1 MNAFFEKKLYL
12 FLFSVTLV
20 AISVFGNSEIPVK
33 QILTEFN
40 FFETLDLLAAKGGFF
55 RTPDTILRFSIFF
68 LSIII
73 MLLSFTLKSSNTNI
87 LSTTL
92 RNIITTLPL
101 VFFLTI
107 LTTDNFYN
115 AIALLLVTLS
125 IYYTIFYA
133 KRSFHRHEIIL
144 ISSYILILIY
154 PFYNSLMHPSSLAE
168 IDNYLRF
175 LFAIPVYITL
185 RDMHINLKFFLLSI
199 GLASLLS
206 GALAIFQYLYINGPV
221 AGYSS
226 SSSVFGAI
234 VLFFS
239 LISIMSTAYFD
250 KNKSIQYFLYA
261 SSSIGMVGWMLTGQ
275 RGLLLLI
282 IFFGFFLFFTKSKSL
297 LWTNKMP
304 LLIIPSI
311 LILFFF
317 TTPLFSRII
326 NAYES
331 TYNHVTEGSGHYW
344 NHKDSIVPRLTI
356 WRGSINMIK
365 ENSVYGIGLD
375 NFNKK
380 LEEQISLGKIDPIR
394 NHVTN
399 KSAGMNHAHNQYLD
413 IYVKTGIF
421 GLMTLL
427 IFLYIHIKY
436 FRSGL
441 NSDKSEY
448 NLISLIGI
456 LSVFNFSIV
465 MLFQTFLAHQQLLLF
480 MCLMLVT
487 IGAMKSNLNHRRN
500 KI

>member
-1 MNAFFEKKLYL
+1 VNAFFEKKLYL
-12 FLFSVTLV
+12 FLFSIILV
-20 AISVFGNSEIPVK
+20 FGSVFGNNETPVK
-33 QILTEFN
+33 QIFTEFN
-40 FFETLDLLAAKGGFF
+40 FFETLDLLATKESFF
-55 RTPDTILRFSIFF
+55 RTPDTFLRSSVFF
-68 LSIII
+68 LSIIT
-73 MLLSFTLKSSNTNI
+73 MLLSFILKSSNTNI

-92 RNIITTLPL
+92 RNLITILPL

-107 LTTDNFYN
+107 LSTDDFYN
-115 AIALLLVTLS
+115 VIALLLVILS

-133 KRSFHRHEIIL
+133 KRSFHRHESIL
-144 ISSYILILIY
+144 ISSYVLILIY
-154 PFYNSLMHPSSLAE
+154 PFYSSLIHQSSLAE

-175 LFAIPVYITL
+175 LFVIPVYITL
-185 RDMHINLKFFLLSI
+185 RDMNISLKFFLLSI

-250 KNKSIQYFLYA
+250 KNKFIQYFLYV
-261 SSSIGMVGWMLTGQ
+261 SSSIGIMGWMLTGQ
-275 RGLLLLI
+275 RGLILLI

-297 LWTNKMP
+297 LWTSKMP
-304 LLIIPSI
+304 LFIIPSI

-317 TTPLFSRII
+317 TTPLFSRIT

-331 TYNHVTEGSGHYW
+331 TYNYVIEDSPHHW
-344 NHKDSIVPRLTI
+344 RHRDSIVPRLTI
-356 WRGSINMIK
+356 WEGSINIIK
-365 ENSVYGIGLD
+365 ENGFHGIGLD

-380 LEEQISLGKIDPIR
+380 LEEQMFLGKIDSIR
-394 NHVTN
+394 DSVNN

-413 IYVKTGIF
+413 IYVKTGIL
-421 GLMTLL
+421 GLITLL

-436 FRSGL
+436 FRNGL

-465 MLFQTFLAHQQLLLF
+465 MLFQTFLAHQQLILF

>member
-1 MNAFFEKKLYL
+1 VNAFFEKKLYL
-12 FLFSVTLV
+12 FLFSITLV

-40 FFETLDLLAAKGGFF
+40 FFETLDLLAVKGSFF
-55 RTPDTILRFSIFF
+55 RTPDTILRFSVFF
-68 LSIII
+68 LAIVI

-101 VFFLTI
+101 LFFLTI
-107 LTTDNFYN
+107 LITDNFYN
-115 AIALLLVTLS
+115 VIALLLVALS
-125 IYYTIFYA
+125 IYYAIFYA
-133 KRSFHRHEIIL
+133 KRSFHRYEIAL
-144 ISSYILILIY
+144 IFSYVLILIY
-154 PFYNSLMHPSSLAE
+154 PFYSALIYQSSLPE

-175 LFAIPVYITL
+175 LFVIPVYITL
-185 RDMHINLKFFLLSI
+185 RDMNISLKLFLLSI

-206 GALAIFQYLYINGPV
+206 GALGIFQYLYING
-221 AGYSS
+221 AITGYSS

-234 VLFFS
+234 ILFFS
-239 LISIMSTAYFD
+239 LTSIVSTAYFD
-250 KNKSIQYFLYA
+250 KNKFIQYFLYT
-261 SSSIGMVGWMLTGQ
+261 SSSISMMGWMLTGQ
-275 RGLLLLI
+275 RGLIFLI

-304 LLIIPSI
+304 LFIMSSI

-317 TTPLFSRII
+317 ASPLFSRIT
-326 NAYES
+326 NAYET
-331 TYNHVTEGSGHYW
+331 TYNYVVEGSGHHW
-344 NHKDSIVPRLTI
+344 KHKDSIVPRLTI
-356 WRGSINMIK
+356 WKGSINMIK
-365 ENSVYGIGLD
+365 ENSFYGIGLN

-394 NHVTN
+394 NDVKN
-399 KSAGMNHAHNQYLD
+399 MSAGMNHAHNQYLD

-421 GLMTLL
+421 GLITLL

-436 FRSGL
+436 FRNGL
-441 NSDKSEY
+441 NSDKSEH

-465 MLFQTFLAHQQLLLF
+465 MLFHTFLAHQQLILF
-480 MCLMLVT
+480 MCFMLVT
-487 IGAMKSNLNHRRN
+487 ISAMKSNLNYRRN